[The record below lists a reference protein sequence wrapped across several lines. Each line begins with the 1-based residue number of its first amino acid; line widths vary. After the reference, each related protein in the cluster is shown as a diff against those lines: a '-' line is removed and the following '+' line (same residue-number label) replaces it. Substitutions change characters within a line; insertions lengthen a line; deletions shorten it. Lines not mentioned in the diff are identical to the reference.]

1 MTSEEEQTKIPEIN
15 SDIISRD
22 KLIEDHLRLVSSIAI
37 KYAHCGMPLED
48 LVSEGY
54 IGLIKA
60 IDYYDPKKNVKFSTY
75 ASFWIRRSILNALLD
90 QKSLIHLPQY
100 SHRIILKAIH
110 ITEKFQQEY
119 GHAPTTQEILD
130 RLHLPNK
137 LQNHQILLKYNQL
150 KYIASLESIKN
161 AEQLFSKATLSEN
174 EQYLIAQLHVCVKEL
189 EWRQQEILNKHFGM
203 NGEDAQPLR
212 ALAKDLNLSFERVRQ
227 LYHLAIENLR
237 EKFRNRQLL

>member
-1 MTSEEEQTKIPEIN
+1 MSEEEQIKISEKN

-22 KLIEDHLRLVSSIAI
+22 KLIEEHLRLVSSIAV

-60 IDYYDPKKNVKFSTY
+60 VDYYDPEKNVKFATY
-75 ASFWIRRSILNALLD
+75 ASFWIKRSILNALLD
-90 QKSLIHLPQY
+90 QKPLIHLPQY
-100 SHRIILKAIH
+100 SHRIILKAMH

-119 GHAPTTQEILD
+119 GRTPTTQEILD

-137 LQNHQILLKYNQL
+137 LQNLQILLKYNQL
-150 KYIASLESIKN
+150 KYVVSLESIED

-174 EQYLIAQLHVCVKEL
+174 EEYLIAQLHNCLKEL
-189 EWRQQEILNKHFGM
+189 EWRQREILNKHFGI
-203 NGEDAQPLR
+203 NGENAQPLR
-212 ALAKDLNLSFERVRQ
+212 ALAKDLNLSIERVRQ
-227 LYHLAIENLR
+227 LYHQAIENLR